1 MEQFQSRW
9 WLRGVVYYD
18 RKKKCWYIRIKV
30 GEKLHNCYSK
40 PNEKG
45 MFKRKGDAAEYEL
58 IFMASLLGEK
68 TTATL
73 IVNDDYIY
81 GFYKFLRTK
90 LKPSTCYGYVNS
102 FDKYWR
108 KKVMGIDVQ
117 NFNNTGLEA
126 IVDKV
131 FSGKTNWNGKAAAG
145 KWFVKYMRKINVNL
159 DPDFATPVYPIY

>member
-9 WLRGVVYYD
+9 RLRGAVYYD

-30 GEKLHNCYSK
+30 GEKLHNRYSK

-45 MFKRKGDAAEYEL
+45 MFKRKGDAAEYEPV
-58 IFMASLLGEK
+58 FMASLLGEK
-68 TTATL
+68 TTAAL

-90 LKPSTCYGYVNS
+90 LKPSTYYGYVNS
-102 FDKYWR
+102 FDEYWR